1 MQAGSRFASGA
12 RHAIGVGLQALIVA
26 AIIATVALA
35 MSAVYKP
42 AGFVAGVDDA
52 AAAKPASGRITVAE
66 PVSHGGTTTATVNPG
81 GADVYVF
88 VRCYAPDMGGSYV
101 FAAYYPVDS
110 DDTASIGPLAS
121 SKWTSG
127 GAACVAEEGYFARKG
142 LGKWVIQATD
152 RFSVD
157 P

>member
-1 MQAGSRFASGA
+1 M
-12 RHAIGVGLQALIVA
+12 RHVVGVGLQAVIVA
-26 AIIATVALA
+26 AIIAVVALA

-52 AAAKPASGRITVAE
+52 AAAKPASGVVTVAE
-66 PVSHGGTTTATVNPG
+66 PVSHGETTTATVNPG

-88 VRCYAPDMGGSYV
+88 VRCYTPDMDGAYV
-101 FAAYYPVDS
+101 FAAYYPVGS
-110 DDTASIGPLAS
+110 DKRATIGPLSS

-127 GAACVAEEGYFARKG
+127 RASCIAEEGYFTRAG
-142 LGKWVIQATD
+142 FGKWRVQASD

>member
-1 MQAGSRFASGA
+1 VSADSNVAAGA
-12 RHAIGVGLQALIVA
+12 RHVIGVGLQALILS

-35 MSAVYKP
+35 MSAVYQP

-52 AAAKPASGRITVAE
+52 AAAKRASGRITVAE
-66 PVSHGGTTTATVNPG
+66 PVAHGETTTATVNPG
-81 GADVYVF
+81 GSDVYVF
-88 VRCYAPDMGGSYV
+88 VSCYAPDMSGAYV
-101 FAAYYPVDS
+101 FAAYYPVGS

-121 SKWTSG
+121 SRWTSG
-127 GAACVAEEGYFARKG
+127 RGSCVAEEGYFARNG

-152 RFSVD
+152 HFTVD